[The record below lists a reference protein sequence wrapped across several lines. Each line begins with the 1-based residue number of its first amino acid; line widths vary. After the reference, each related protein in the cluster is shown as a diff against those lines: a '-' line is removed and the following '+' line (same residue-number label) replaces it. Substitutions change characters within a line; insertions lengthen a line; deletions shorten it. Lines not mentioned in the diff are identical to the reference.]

1 MVLSSAQTVV
11 ESMNADRDPDVVFRS
26 TLYLMDIERVRF
38 SLSRYLRTRI
48 KKIEDQIFYLVTN
61 ADALARLSQQER
73 LFALKLNELN
83 ESFLDSTIYSRLK
96 EEQRQAAS
104 SGDELLKHSQPE
116 LQVLYSDYLER

>member
-1 MVLSSAQTVV
+1 
-11 ESMNADRDPDVVFRS
+11 MNADRDPDVVFRS

-38 SLSRYLRTRI
+38 SLSRYLRTRV
-48 KKIEDQIFYLVTN
+48 KKIEDQIHFLVTN
-61 ADALARLSQQER
+61 ADALARLSPQEK

-116 LQVLYSDYLER
+116 LQVIISFSF